1 MTVSNFKDA
10 FNNSSE
16 SFFFFGP
23 KHTAIQMELKA
34 DNFWMDEEIGK

>member
-10 FNNSSE
+10 FNNSSK
-16 SFFFFGP
+16 SVFFFLVP

-34 DNFWMDEEIGK
+34 DNF